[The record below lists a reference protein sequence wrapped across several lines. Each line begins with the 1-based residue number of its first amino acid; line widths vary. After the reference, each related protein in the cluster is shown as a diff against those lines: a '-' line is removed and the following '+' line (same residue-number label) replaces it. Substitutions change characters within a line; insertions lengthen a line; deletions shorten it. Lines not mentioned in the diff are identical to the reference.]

1 VSGAAYLAV
10 LFTRPSGCSGFL
22 KRYSEMA
29 RAPSAI
35 VKGNRDNGPM
45 RIGVSER
52 SGYAVADVR
61 VGARWMVE
69 RVRAARDAGL
79 ESLFLGE
86 HHSTGGAYYQ
96 NVPMLGRVLAEW
108 GDRPVGALF
117 LLPLWHPVLLA
128 EQVGTLASLA
138 PGRFI
143 LQCALGGG
151 DEQFG
156 GMGVPLRGRVARFEW
171 TLDVL
176 RRLLAGEEVTT
187 DDPLAIRAARGG
199 PLPPEPVDVWIGA
212 SAPAAI
218 DRAARLGDGWIAAPG
233 LTPAEAARQI
243 EEYRSSCA
251 LHRRPVGVTAIRRDI
266 HVGVDPADAWRVAGP
281 ILSHGYRGLN
291 PDSLVV
297 GGPAEVAN
305 AFAHLADLGYS
316 DVLVRH
322 LADDQQEVLASY
334 ERLAAVC
341 SDLVGG
347 QPDPPIVT

>member
-1 VSGAAYLAV
+1 
-10 LFTRPSGCSGFL
+10 
-22 KRYSEMA
+22 
-29 RAPSAI
+29 
-35 VKGNRDNGPM
+35 M

-233 LTPAEAARQI
+233 LTPVEAARQI
-243 EEYRSSCA
+243 EEYRSGCA
-251 LHRRPVGVTAIRRDI
+251 LHGRQVGVTAIRRDI
-266 HVGVDPADAWRVAGP
+266 HVGVDGADAWRVAGP

-322 LADDQQEVLASY
+322 LADDQQVVLASY